1 MDENRMERG
10 LENLI
15 RINGEAGRGVY
26 EKLKAI
32 SPRMARALAE
42 YPFNYIY
49 DDSYLDPRMRETAI
63 LGAIC
68 TLGFAVPQLKSHI
81 NAALNAGLKKDEV
94 LEIFITMSV
103 YAGYPAALNA
113 IYAASEVFEE
123 RGLIQV

>member
-1 MDENRMERG
+1 MDDDRMERG

-26 EKLKAI
+26 ERVKAI
-32 SPRMARALAE
+32 SPRMAR
-42 YPFNYIY
+42 

-68 TLGFAVPQLKSHI
+68 TLGFAAPQLKSHI

-123 RGLIQV
+123 RGIAGN